1 MLDDG
6 MSIDISRP
14 WARSSPSKGDDG
26 HYVAGGYFTV
36 TNKARE
42 ADRLVGAE
50 SPVAVKT
57 EIHGIKVVG
66 GGITMKA
73 MEKGLGLP
81 PDTAIT
87 LKPRGYHLLMQL
99 EAPLRPGQRVAVTL
113 SFEKGGTRQI
123 ELVVEAAGPVG
134 NETLVEGQP
143 G

>member
-1 MLDDG
+1 MLNED

-14 WARSSPSKGDDG
+14 WARTSPTTAGF
-26 HYVAGGYFTV
+26 AGGYFTV
-36 TNKARE
+36 TNKAHE

-50 SPVAVKT
+50 SPVATKI

-66 GGITMKA
+66 SGITMKQ

-87 LKPRGYHLLMQL
+87 LKPRGYHLWIELK
-99 EAPLRPGQRVAVTL
+99 APLAQGQKVPVTL
-113 SFEKGGTRQI
+113 RFEKADARSI
-123 ELVVEAAGPVG
+123 ELVVEAPGAIG
-134 NETLVEGQP
+134 NDAMLEGQP

>member
-1 MLDDG
+1 

-14 WARSSPSKGDDG
+14 WARMSSTEPNE
-26 HYVAGGYFTV
+26 AGGYFTV

-42 ADRLVGAE
+42 ADRLIAAE
-50 SPVAVKT
+50 SAAAARI

-66 GGITMKA
+66 YGIRMRP

-87 LKPRGYHLLMQL
+87 LKPRGYHLFMEV
-99 EAPLRPGQRVAVTL
+99 EAPLAQGQKVPVTL
-113 SFEKGGTRQI
+113 TFEKAGTLRV
-123 ELVVEAAGPVG
+123 ELVVEAPGPVG
-134 NETLVEGQP
+134 DHTLWEHQP